1 MIGIDYCVNETLRV
15 GMCKND
21 VVSQETYT
29 VVSSDYGLLP
39 APTYA
44 VAVVSID
51 TVTDGVYARY
61 KTNPDPEY
69 DECITGYS
77 CLNGGEWT
85 GLTRVTR
92 GGVGGGCQVS
102 LGVDQGSR
110 TKGGPF

>member
-69 DECITGYS
+69 DGCITGYS

-85 GLTRVTR
+85 GLTRLTR
-92 GGVGGGCQVS
+92 GGGGRSAWLLTRDPG
-102 LGVDQGSR
+102 R
-110 TKGGPF
+110 KGPF